1 MDAYVIRAMTRWP
14 DVPAVYGWL
23 ALDRRGDWRIKG
35 ERLSHRKAVAFINR
49 NYAADEHGRWY
60 FQNGPQRVYVQL
72 EYTPWVYRLAGDGE
86 LHAHTGEAVDGV
98 KGAFLDDDGNLLL
111 HTANGIGIVD
121 DRDLAALS
129 VNLNLRSNGA
139 SAEQIEAAL
148 VELQSG
154 NASDL
159 VLRWRGRRHNVE
171 HLKRAEVESRFGF
184 DPDPRAEAKQSKAS
198 RPKSVG

>member
-35 ERLSHRKAVAFINR
+35 ERLGHRKTVAFINR

-72 EYTPWVYRLAGDGE
+72 EYTPWVYRLAADGE
-86 LHAHTGEAVDGV
+86 LYAHTGQKVDGV
-98 KGAFLDDDGNLLL
+98 NGAFLDNDGNLLL
-111 HTANGIGIVD
+111 HAAHGIGIVD

-129 VNLNLRSNGA
+129 DKLDLRSRGA

-159 VLRWRGRRHNVE
+159 VLRWHEQTLPVTPIARPSVAPRV
-171 HLKRAEVESRFGF
+171 GF
-184 DPDPRAEAKQSKAS
+184 DPDPESGSQKTRS
-198 RPKSVG
+198 

>member
-35 ERLSHRKAVAFINR
+35 ERLGHRKAIAFINR
-49 NYAADEHGRWY
+49 NYAADAHGRWY
-60 FQNGPQRVYVQL
+60 FQNGPQRVYVRL

-86 LHAHTGEAVDGV
+86 LYVHTGQKVDGL

-129 VNLNLRSNGA
+129 VHLDLRANGA

-148 VELQSG
+148 DELQS
-154 NASDL
+154 
-159 VLRWRGRRHNVE
+159 
-171 HLKRAEVESRFGF
+171 
-184 DPDPRAEAKQSKAS
+184 
-198 RPKSVG
+198 